1 MLEQA
6 YDTKELNRV
15 QRRLMARGKLV
26 GNVVNHWVTVR
37 LARVLA
43 MSSFPGSVD
52 QTSSLRTLLPGYQRV
67 FPHIHSMILVLVKCS
82 SGTCQCACRVTLTWA
97 IG

>member
-26 GNVVNHWVTVR
+26 GNFVDRRVTVR
-37 LARVLA
+37 LARVPSRLFL
-43 MSSFPGSVD
+43 SGSVD
-52 QTSSLRTLLPGYQRV
+52 EASSLRTPSPGYQRV
-67 FPHIHSMILVLVKCS
+67 FSHVRSMNFG
-82 SGTCQCACRVTLTWA
+82 SG
-97 IG
+97 

>member
-26 GNVVNHWVTVR
+26 GNFVNHWVTVR
-37 LARVLA
+37 LARVL
-43 MSSFPGSVD
+43 SRSLLPGSVD
-52 QTSSLRTLLPGYQRV
+52 ETSSLRTPLPGYQRV
-67 FPHIHSMILVLVKCS
+67 FPHVRSMNFR
-82 SGTCQCACRVTLTWA
+82 SG
-97 IG
+97 

>member
-26 GNVVNHWVTVR
+26 GNFVNHWVTVR
-37 LARVLA
+37 LARVL
-43 MSSFPGSVD
+43 SRSFLPGSVD
-52 QTSSLRTLLPGYQRV
+52 EATSLRTLSPGYQRV
-67 FPHIHSMILVLVKCS
+67 FSHVQSMNFG
-82 SGTCQCACRVTLTWA
+82 SG
-97 IG
+97 